1 MKCANCGAEN
11 PDDKR
16 FCGDCG
22 SPFKPREAPGI
33 KLQRRLDK
41 ETAFIIILI
50 FVLLIIIGF
59 GFLRA
64 ANYLNDKGIEIQYVA
79 HSFYNLAWFF
89 GWHGVAGFFMAELAL
104 WFSNPTR
111 KKEKKGV

>member
-1 MKCANCGAEN
+1 MKCAKCGAEN
-11 PDDKR
+11 PDDKN

-22 SPFKPREAPGI
+22 LPIKPVEEPGV
-33 KLQRRLDK
+33 KLQRRLNK
-41 ETAFIIILI
+41 ETALVIILI
-50 FVLLIIIGF
+50 SVLLMIIGL

-64 ANYLNDKGIEIQYVA
+64 ANYLNDKSIDIDYVA

-89 GWHGVAGFFMAELAL
+89 GWLGVAGFFIAELIL